1 MLRVRDGIYREGRWY
16 GEVRI
21 MHWEEEKLM
30 VIMKGSGSELNLNLN
45 LIGKRKS

>member
-1 MLRVRDGIYREGRWY
+1 
-16 GEVRI
+16 